1 MKGHKRHKTEKSI
14 SIFVKTKKEDSDKQV
29 SVDTQSYNEL
39 WKKKE
44 DTVMINNRDIR
55 KMVPQG
61 IIR

>member
-14 SIFVKTKKEDSDKQV
+14 SIFVKTKKEDSDKQI

>member
-1 MKGHKRHKTEKSI
+1 MEGHKRHKTEKSI
-14 SIFVKTKKEDSDKQV
+14 SIFVKTKKEDSDKQI